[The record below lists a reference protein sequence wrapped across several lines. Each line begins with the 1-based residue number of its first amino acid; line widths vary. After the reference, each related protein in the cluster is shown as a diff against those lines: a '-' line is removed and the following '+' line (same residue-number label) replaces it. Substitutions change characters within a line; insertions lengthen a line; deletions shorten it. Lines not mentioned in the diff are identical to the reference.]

1 MEGLRSFSG
10 RNSRNVAE
18 SLRKLVYSLVSA
30 EEYYCSL
37 SLKFANNP
45 NTQKCIC
52 TTESPGPMPERC
64 EVVEM
69 RNLADA
75 VGYPCSRTA
84 SKECSD
90 CGIQLCE
97 DHVEACGGCHAVF
110 CPSCLTFHQDTKPAS
125 ADHGVRERKRA

>member
-1 MEGLRSFSG
+1 STRHWSCIWSLMERLRSFSG

-97 DHVEACGGCHAVF
+97 DHVEACADAMRSSAR
-110 CPSCLTFHQDTKPAS
+110 PACLSTK
-125 ADHGVRERKRA
+125 